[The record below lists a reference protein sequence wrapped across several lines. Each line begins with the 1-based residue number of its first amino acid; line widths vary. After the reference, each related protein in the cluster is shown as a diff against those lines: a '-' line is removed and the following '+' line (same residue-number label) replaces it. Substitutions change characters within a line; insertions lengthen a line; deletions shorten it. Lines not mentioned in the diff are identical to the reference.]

1 MVLEALGHRLVDDVE
16 PVEVVVDLRFDV
28 RDASGETLVARDIL
42 QTRHRILASTAAT
55 LPLLPAEL
63 HEGRAG
69 A

>member
-42 QTRHRILASTAAT
+42 QTRRRPHF
-55 LPLLPAEL
+55 
-63 HEGRAG
+63 G
-69 A
+69 AVDCGDAVDRRTS